1 MALVRSLRARVVL
14 WVSVALVVLFAVT
27 IAGLDVAF
35 RESSDRALLEV
46 LEAHVVGLIAA
57 VDLGDDGELTLPV
70 GNLDPEFQV
79 ANSGLFGAVF
89 DNTGRAI
96 WQSLSLIGRDFPVD
110 ELPPPGQRRYANLDV
125 PGFPPLEA
133 MLMGIEW
140 EFADGHTS
148 PYTFAIAASLEP
160 YNQRRA
166 SFRRASIAW
175 FGGITLTMLIVV
187 GGLLT
192 FVLLPL
198 RRLERQVHEV
208 EAGERASLAGEYPT
222 ELVGLADSLNALIE
236 TERRRLERY
245 RHTID
250 DLAHALKTPLA
261 AMRTLLAE
269 VRSKAQSTPPAQL
282 ASLDHELERM
292 DQRVSY
298 QLRRARASGATG
310 LGTEPVAVA
319 PIVSDLK
326 QTLDKVYYDKRVAC
340 SLEVATGT
348 TFRGDPGDL
357 TEILGNLMDNAY
369 KYCKSRVRVAG
380 DSNAERLSIR
390 VGDDGRGI
398 GEDLARELG
407 RRGKRED
414 ESVPGQ
420 GIGLAVVR
428 ETVELYRGALTVGR
442 SELGGAEIRIELAR
456 AGAP

>member
-27 IAGLDVAF
+27 IVGLDVAF

-46 LEAHVVGLIAA
+46 LEAHVIGLVAA

-89 DNTGRAI
+89 DDTGRAI

-133 MLMGIEW
+133 LLMSIEW

-148 PYTFAIAASLEP
+148 PYTFAIASSLEP
-160 YNQRRA
+160 YNQRQA
-166 SFRRASIAW
+166 SFRRALIAW

-198 RRLERQVHEV
+198 HRLERQVREV

-222 ELVGLADSLNALIE
+222 ELVGLADNLNALIA

-245 RHTID
+245 RHTLD
-250 DLAHALKTPLA
+250 DLAHSLKTPLA

-269 VRSKAQSTPPAQL
+269 LGTRRTATPEPQID
-282 ASLDHELERM
+282 SLHRELERM

-310 LGTEPVAVA
+310 LGTGPVPVA
-319 PIVSDLK
+319 PIVEDLK
-326 QTLDKVYYDKRVAC
+326 QTLDKVYRDKRVLCTLDLAPGA
-340 SLEVATGT
+340 V
-348 TFRGDPGDL
+348 FRGDPGDL

-369 KYCKSRVRVAG
+369 KYCKSKVRVAG
-380 DSNAERLSIR
+380 DSNAERLAIR
-390 VGDDGRGI
+390 VGDDGGGI
-398 GEDLARELG
+398 GDELARELG
-407 RRGKRED
+407 QRGKRAD

-428 ETVELYRGALTVGR
+428 EAVELYRGALTVGR
-442 SELGGAEIRIELAR
+442 SELGGAEVRIELAR